1 MITTAK
7 LILPSE
13 AIKRLEQVAERAVM
27 QSPFVDIAPYLDG
40 DCELVK
46 PTVGNVLPERCLFY
60 AGAINEV
67 HGEPSVGKTNILLA
81 AAGTVLANGGKVF
94 FLDPEDSPARIIPRA
109 LSLGID
115 REAMRTG
122 FFYMQDPTPDD
133 YAVAHEWARR
143 EQPEL
148 VILDGLAEALARE
161 GHDENTPAD
170 VLSFFQDRIRP
181 FADAGCAAVVADH
194 VAKSSETRGRWARGS
209 GAKMGRYNGAS
220 YEIVLGESY
229 TPTKPG
235 HVRLKVSKD
244 RNGGVGAIGKTVF
257 ELHFSP
263 RDFGG
268 TEARWELAPDEFRP
282 TCLMSKVL
290 EQLKTYGSATK
301 RELRD
306 LGGHTGVDKA
316 IQLLM
321 KEGSIIREV
330 SGHKHVFRLA
340 AAEGDERA

>member
-1 MITTAK
+1 MMTTTT
-7 LILPSE
+7 LRLPSE
-13 AIKRLEQVAERAVM
+13 AIQLLEQDAERAAM

-122 FFYMQDPTPDD
+122 FFYMQDPTPED

-143 EQPEL
+143 ERPDL

-181 FADAGCAAVVADH
+181 FADAGCAAVIADH

-244 RNGGVGAIGKTVF
+244 RNGGVGAIGTTVF

-268 TEARWELAPDEFRP
+268 TEAMWKEPPAPENFRP
-282 TCLMSKVL
+282 TTIMAKIL
-290 EQLKTYGSATK
+290 EHLKLYTEAGK
-301 RELRD
+301 NDLRG
-306 LGGHTGVDKA
+306 LGNHNAVDKA
-316 IQLLM
+316 VQILLEEDKIQ
-321 KEGSIIREV
+321 KEV
-330 SGHKHVFRLA
+330 SGKRHIFRLA
-340 AAEGDERA
+340 PGGQE

>member
-1 MITTAK
+1 MTTTSI
-7 LILPSE
+7 LRLPSE
-13 AIKRLEQVAERAVM
+13 VLAGWEREEESAEL
-27 QSPFVDIAPYLDG
+27 QSPFVDISVYLDG

-46 PTVGNVLPERCLFY
+46 PTVAEVLPGRCLFY
-60 AGAINEV
+60 DGAINEV

-81 AAGTVLANGGKVF
+81 AAGAVLEKGGKVF
-94 FLDPEDSPARIIPRA
+94 FLDPEDSPARIVPRA

-122 FFYMQDPTPDD
+122 FFYMQDPTPED
-133 YAVAHEWARR
+133 YAMAHEWARR

-161 GHDENTPAD
+161 GLDENTPAD
-170 VLSFFQDRIRP
+170 VLTFFQDRIRP

-194 VAKSSETRGRWARGS
+194 VAKSTETRGRWARGS
-209 GAKMGRYNGAS
+209 GAKMGRYNGAC

-235 HVRLKVSKD
+235 HVRLKVAKD
-244 RNGGVGAIGKTVF
+244 RNGGVGAIGTTVF

-268 TEARWELAPDEFRP
+268 TEARWELAPDDFRP
-282 TCLMSKVL
+282 TCLMSRVL

-301 RELRD
+301 RELRE
-306 LGGHTGVDKA
+306 LGGHNGVDKA

-321 KEGSIIREV
+321 KEGAIIKEV
-330 SGHKHVFRLA
+330 NGLKHIFKLA
-340 AAEGDERA
+340 PAEVG